1 MTPRCAVR
9 GEETAMRY
17 LRFFSF
23 TATACCLAT
32 CALSLGSGTALA
44 QQNRNPEASSVAAAS
59 ALTYADLADLSLPAD
74 IVLRGQI
81 RTIMRLKPAESPGL
95 APGFARVYV
104 ELKTQALLFGGDVG
118 ESVRFLADIP
128 LDDRGRLPKLSR
140 TQVIVPARR
149 VAGKPGDLLLVAPD
163 AMLPWSA
170 ATETQV
176 RAILTERV
184 QPEVPP
190 RITALR
196 EALHVPG
203 NLAGEGETQLFF
215 ATEAGKPVSLSVIRR
230 PDSAPTWGVSF
241 SEIVDQAAQPPQP
254 NTLAWYRLAC
264 SLPAT
269 LPDSAN
275 ISDSE
280 ENRAI
285 AVEDY
290 ALVMHDLGPCL
301 RSRPRP

>member
-1 MTPRCAVR
+1 LPVIRIVSRSTEAAIVVVSS
-9 GEETAMRY
+9 TA
-17 LRFFSF
+17 
-23 TATACCLAT
+23 
-32 CALSLGSGTALA
+32 GTG
-44 QQNRNPEASSVAAAS
+44 PDPTIVKSS
-59 ALTYADLADLSLPAD
+59 
-74 IVLRGQI
+74 
-81 RTIMRLKPAESPGL
+81 
-95 APGFARVYV
+95 
-104 ELKTQALLFGGDVG
+104 
-118 ESVRFLADIP
+118 
-128 LDDRGRLPKLSR
+128 SR
-140 TQVIVPARR
+140 MNE
-149 VAGKPGDLLLVAPD
+149 LLVAPD